1 MASTVI
7 HSQPLRLRSAA
18 TYPTLVE
25 PDSLT
30 VMLEASSE
38 MLTCIYREQR
48 RLRQLVTEGVATPHQ
63 ILRLLARL
71 EALAVYNRHI
81 ARHLRWLCQDTQRE
95 GLTPVQPERHL
106 AL

>member
-7 HSQPLRLRSAA
+7 HSQPPRLRSAA
-18 TYPTLVE
+18 TYPALAE

-30 VMLEASSE
+30 VMLEGSSE
-38 MLTCIYREQR
+38 MLTCIRREQR
-48 RLRQLVTEGVATPHQ
+48 RLRRLVTQGIATPHQ
-63 ILRLLARL
+63 ILPLLARL
-71 EALAVYNRHI
+71 ETLAVHNRHI
-81 ARHLRWLCQDTQRE
+81 ARQLQWLCQDTQRE